1 MERATKQRTALLEA
15 LARIDRPLLP
25 QELLQ
30 EAQREVPSLSL
41 ATVYRNLK
49 AMVEDG
55 TLQTVSLPGQA
66 ARYEL
71 RKHHHH
77 HFHCGGCHRV
87 YDIDAC
93 PGNLAQLLPAGY
105 QLSAHEL
112 TLYGRCADCA
122 STAQR

>member
-1 MERATKQRTALLEA
+1 MERATKQRSALQEA

-49 AMVEDG
+49 AMAEDG
-55 TLQTVSLPGQA
+55 TVQTVSLPGQA
-66 ARYEL
+66 PRYEL

-77 HFHCGGCHRV
+77 HFHCNACHRV

-93 PGNLAQLLPAGY
+93 PGNLAKLLPPGY
-105 QLSAHEL
+105 QLSAHEI
-112 TLYGRCADCA
+112 TLYGHCAECA
-122 STAQR
+122 SPASA